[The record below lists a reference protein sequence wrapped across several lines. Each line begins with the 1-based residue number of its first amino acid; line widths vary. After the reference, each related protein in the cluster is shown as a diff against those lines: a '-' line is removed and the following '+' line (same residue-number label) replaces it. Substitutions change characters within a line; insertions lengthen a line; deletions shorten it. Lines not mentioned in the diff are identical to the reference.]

1 MTININQP
9 VVLSMDEREI
19 DEHIP
24 SINFHL
30 SMKIQQ
36 SFQLV
41 EYCSSVWISCS
52 ALDKFM
58 NNMAKINQ
66 IPAILLDMNENPLI
80 SIKRIGEKTIFEV
93 MRYKSGVNQESLNL
107 SYQSGISEELFHSIK
122 KEFTNY
128 PKWW

>member
-1 MTININQP
+1 MTININEP
-9 VVLSMDEREI
+9 VVLSLDEMEI

-52 ALDKFM
+52 ALDEFM
-58 NNMAKINQ
+58 NKMAKINQ
-66 IPAILLDMNENPLI
+66 IPAILLDMNEKPLI
-80 SIKRIGEKTIFEV
+80 SIKRIGEKIIFEV
-93 MRYKSGVNQESLNL
+93 MRYKVGVNQESLNL